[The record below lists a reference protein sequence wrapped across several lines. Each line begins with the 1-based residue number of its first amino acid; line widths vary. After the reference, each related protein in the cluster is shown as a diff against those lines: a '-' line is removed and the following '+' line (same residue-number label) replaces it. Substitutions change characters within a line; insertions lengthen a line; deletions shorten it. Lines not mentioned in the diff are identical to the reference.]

1 MLVQSPDVN
10 VYLACGSTDMRKSI
24 NGLSLLVEGA
34 MGKNPLSGSLF
45 VFCNRKRTILKL
57 LYWDRNGFCL
67 WQKRLEK
74 ERFKWPE
81 VLTKTMTI
89 STRELMWLIDGL
101 DISSLS
107 KRPRL
112 SYSRAG

>member
-1 MLVQSPDVN
+1 MIVQSADVK
-10 VYLACGSTDMRKSI
+10 VYLASGNTDMRKSI

-34 MGKNPLSGSLF
+34 MGHNPLSGSLF

-74 ERFKWPE
+74 ERFKWP
-81 VLTKTMTI
+81 VNDSKTMTI
-89 STRELMWLIDGL
+89 TNRELMWLIDGM
-101 DISSLS
+101 DIMSLN
-107 KRPRL
+107 KQHHFT
-112 SYSRAG
+112 YSRTG